1 MESSIKLFGK
11 RINTIRK
18 KNNLTQEQLA
28 DILNIDP
35 KTISRLENGYFF
47 TSYENLEKI
56 ASALNV
62 EIKDLFDFGHLK
74 DRNKLEEN
82 IINHIHTMPTDKLQ
96 KLAKFIQDFI

>member
-28 DILNIDP
+28 ELLEIDP

-47 TSYENLEKI
+47 TSYENLDKI
-56 ASALNV
+56 AKVLNV
-62 EIKDLFDFGHLK
+62 EIKDLFDFQHLK
-74 DRNKLEEN
+74 DRETITKN
-82 IINHIHTMPTDKLQ
+82 IIKKVNEMSIENLQ
-96 KLAKFIQDFI
+96 KLSKFIQEFL